1 MNEEYGFQTN
11 QNKVDIQ
18 VSTVQELLCLSEEFY
33 EEMSKP
39 YSNNERDSV
48 IAKIKEFLAI
58 REAHLKD
65 LTGPFSAEDQRV
77 GELILEYDA
86 KIQDKLNDLN
96 QSIKAD
102 LLTVKNQKRN
112 TPKYINPYPSMYV
125 NGVFY
130 DKRK

>member
-1 MNEEYGFQTN
+1 VE
-11 QNKVDIQ
+11 NKVN
-18 VSTVQELLCLSEEFY
+18 TVQELLCLSKEFY
-33 EEMSKP
+33 EELSKP

-58 REAHLKD
+58 REEHLED
-65 LTGPFSAEDQRV
+65 LSGPFSDEEQRV

-86 KIQDKLNDLN
+86 KIQAKFNDLS
-96 QSIKAD
+96 QGIKAD

-112 TPKYINPYPSMYV
+112 TPKYINPYQSMYV

>member
-1 MNEEYGFQTN
+1 M
-11 QNKVDIQ
+11 
-18 VSTVQELLCLSEEFY
+18 STVQELLCLSEEFY
-33 EEMSKP
+33 KEMSHP

-48 IAKIKEFLAI
+48 IEKIKEFLAL
-58 REAHLKD
+58 REEHLKN
-65 LTGPFSAEDQRV
+65 LTGPFSAEDQRA
-77 GELILEYDA
+77 GKLILEYDA
-86 KIQDKLNDLN
+86 KIQAKFNELN

-112 TPKYINPYPSMYV
+112 TPKYINPYKSMYV